1 MRIPAAIQAGDTV
14 SWFDASSTD
23 TLGNALTSA
32 TWSLTYYL
40 RFNANGEGVTVSGSA
55 RTDGGWDFTISA
67 TTTNGMDAGTWYWQA
82 LATSGSD
89 TLTLG
94 AGSIEVKASLA
105 YTGSAAAFD
114 GRTQAEK
121 DLDAVQAAIRTL
133 VSGGAVQQ
141 YSIGSR
147 AITKMRLSEL
157 MELESK
163 LKAQVN
169 RERAAEKVAA
179 GLGNPG
185 TMYVRFG

>member
-32 TWSLTYYL
+32 SWVLTYYL
-40 RFNANGEGVTVSGSA
+40 RFNAASEAATVVGSA
-55 RTDGGWDFTISA
+55 RSDGGWDFTISA
-67 TTTNGMDAGTWYWQA
+67 ATSAGFDAGTWYWQA
-82 LATSGSD
+82 LATSGND
-89 TLTLG
+89 KLTLG
-94 AGSIEVKASLA
+94 AGSLTVKASLSYA
-105 YTGSAAAFD
+105 GQAAAFD

-121 DLDAVQAAIRTL
+121 DLDAVQTAIRTL

-147 AITKMRLSEL
+147 SITKMRLSDL

-163 LKAQVN
+163 LKAEVN

-185 TMYVRFG
+185 TMFVRFG

>member
-23 TLGNALTSA
+23 TLGNALTS
-32 TWSLTYYL
+32 TSWELTYYL
-40 RFNANGEGVTVSGSA
+40 RFNANHEAATVVGSA
-55 RTDGGWDFTISA
+55 RSDGGWDFTISA
-67 TTTNGMDAGTWYWQA
+67 ATSAGFDAGTWYWQA

-89 TLTLG
+89 KLTLG
-94 AGSIEVKASLA
+94 AGSLQVKASLS
-105 YTGSAAAFD
+105 YSGSAAAFD

-141 YSIGSR
+141 YTIGSR
-147 AITKMRLSEL
+147 SITKMRLSDL

-163 LKAQVN
+163 LKAEVN

>member
-32 TWSLTYYL
+32 SWVLTYYL
-40 RFNANGEGVTVSGSA
+40 RFNATHEAATVVGSA

-67 TTTNGMDAGTWYWQA
+67 ATSAGFDAGTWYWQA
-82 LATSGSD
+82 LATSGND
-89 TLTLG
+89 KLTLG
-94 AGSIEVKASLA
+94 AGSLTVKASLSYA
-105 YTGSAAAFD
+105 GQAAAFD

-121 DLDAVQAAIRTL
+121 DLDAVQAAIRSL

-147 AITKMRLSEL
+147 SITKMRLSDL

-163 LKAQVN
+163 LKAEVN

-185 TMYVRFG
+185 AMFVRFG

>member
-1 MRIPAAIQAGDTV
+1 MKIPPTIQAGDTV
-14 SWFDASSTD
+14 SWVDASSTD

-32 TWSLTYYL
+32 NWVLTYYL
-40 RFNANGEGVTVSGSA
+40 RFNAASEAATVVGSS
-55 RTDGGWDFTISA
+55 RSDGGWDFTISA
-67 TTTNGMDAGTWYWQA
+67 ATSAGFDAGTWYWQA

-89 TLTLG
+89 KFTLG
-94 AGSIEVKASLA
+94 AGSLQVKASLS
-105 YTGSAAAFD
+105 YTGTAGAFD

-121 DLDAVQAAIRTL
+121 DLDAVQTAIRSII
-133 VSGGAVQQ
+133 SGGGVQQ

-147 AITKMRLSEL
+147 SITKMRLSEL

-163 LKAQVN
+163 LKAEVN

-185 TMYVRFG
+185 TMFVRFG